1 MVIMRMTITVTG
13 NYGDDENDDDE
24 DDNGDE
30 R

>member
-1 MVIMRMTITVTG
+1 MVIMRMTITVPD